1 MTVCYCSC
9 HLCWA
14 CFSPGDACKSVGG
27 RVFLFTV
34 SMLLFPPATLARVS
48 VVVSS
53 SSPCHCCFG
62 RSGAQLSPYKCM
74 STGFMA
80 GLLEIVLDSQTIAH
94 IVEKSVEGGSS
105 GVMKKFK
112 AAMVRPL
119 ACATV
124 WTITVARCVCRV
136 FCAAPVW
143 FVVCVYACVRVCM
156 CGIWV
161 WAVQSSAVSWCD
173 LSTAVMDVH
182 RVTKGGGQGGRS
194 AALAG

>member
-1 MTVCYCSC
+1 MTVIPGPLRAQLAISAEDGV
-9 HLCWA
+9 LLLLPPVPGVL
-14 CFSPGDACKSVGG
+14 SP
-27 RVFLFTV
+27 R
-34 SMLLFPPATLARVS
+34 ATLARVS

-119 ACATV
+119 ACASV

-136 FCAAPVW
+136 FCAAPVS
-143 FVVCVYACVRVCM
+143 FVVCMFRSHACVRVCM

-161 WAVQSSAVSWCD
+161 WTELGCVEQC
-173 LSTAVMDVH
+173 
-182 RVTKGGGQGGRS
+182 RVVV
-194 AALAG
+194 